1 MTAIEHES
9 HYDPSH
15 VTVIEPVRGWAS
27 LRLRELW
34 DYRELLYFL
43 VWRDLKIRYKQT
55 GVGVALAILQPFLT
69 MVIFTVV
76 FGHFAKLPTGG
87 VPYPLLTYSALLP
100 WLMFTSAFQ
109 NATTSIV
116 TNQPLV
122 TKVYVPRLL
131 IPCAPVLA
139 SVVDFCLAFLVLI
152 GMMVWYGFVPT
163 IWVLTLPLLVA
174 FAMATALAIGLW
186 LSSLNVRFRDVQ
198 YAVPFLI
205 QIWFFA
211 TPIAYSPQIFP
222 LSVRPYL
229 GLNPMAGVVQGFR
242 WAFFGDLS
250 GRFAFRMM
258 GLSALIVLALLVGG
272 VYFFRRTEK
281 TFADVI

>member
-1 MTAIEHES
+1 MSTSVAES
-9 HYDPSH
+9 HYDPRH
-15 VTVIEPVRGWAS
+15 VTVIQPVKGWAA

-55 GVGVALAILQPFLT
+55 GVGVAWAIMQPFLT
-69 MVIFTVV
+69 MVVFTVV
-76 FGHFAKLPTGG
+76 FGHFAKLPTNGI
-87 VPYPLLTYSALLP
+87 PYPLLTYSALLP

-116 TNQPLV
+116 ANQALV

-139 SVVDFCLAFLVLI
+139 SVVDFGIAAIVLGGLMAYYGYAPTAWIAVLPVLV
-152 GMMVWYGFVPT
+152 V
-163 IWVLTLPLLVA
+163 
-174 FAMATALAIGLW
+174 FAAVTALAIGLW
-186 LSSLNVRFRDVQ
+186 LAALNVRFRDVQ

-211 TPIAYSPQIFP
+211 TPIAYSPEIFP
-222 LSVRPYL
+222 ASIRPYL
-229 GLNPMAGVVQGFR
+229 GINPMAGVVQSFR
-242 WAFFGDLS
+242 WAFFGDAS

-258 GLSALIVLALLVGG
+258 ALSAVIVLVVFVGG
-272 VYFFRRTEK
+272 LFFFRRTEK